1 MQDAELHD
9 VATPCYNPGVAETK
23 EPYPMRATPSWRA
36 MVKSQAER
44 ETRPANNLIE
54 RVMVAYC
61 GSPAIR
67 ELVRQF
73 EDKPAA
79 APSPD

>member
-1 MQDAELHD
+1 VEGQVAALHD
-9 VATPCYNPGVAETK
+9 VETPCYNPGMGETK

-36 MVKSQAER
+36 MVKAQAAR

-61 GSPAIR
+61 GDPAIR
-67 ELVRQF
+67 ELVRKF
-73 EDKPAA
+73 EDSL
-79 APSPD
+79 PSG